1 MKKYEEEKEHITGI
15 SLEHWVFGEIMDK
28 MNANIYVTDIET
40 DRILFMNRRMKEAF
54 GLDEPIGKICWQ
66 TLKKGRTHRC
76 DDCPIFQLEKNKKEA
91 DSYMWEADDLSN
103 NRIYECFDSLIKWYD
118 GRTAHFQ
125 YSVDVTEVKRLYRQ
139 ASTDELTGVLNRRAG
154 KTALKKSMEKAQ
166 RSDEPLVLAM
176 IDANEL
182 KQVNDKLGHQAG
194 DQLLVTIASR
204 ISGVLN
210 EKEYLFRLGG
220 DEFVV
225 VFSHTTE
232 KEAER
237 KLKNVL
243 QGIRKENLPGVMT
256 QNAFCFGAVCVEMDE
271 IDSVDDLLCAA
282 DEKLYQYKRTAH
294 IERANERLKQLNHP
308 TDAEP
313 FSYNKELLYDA
324 LAQSTD
330 DYIYVC
336 NMKTGVFQYPQSMVD
351 EFGLPGRIIEN
362 AAAVWGAKV
371 HEHDKAAFL
380 ESNQEIADGRTDCHR
395 VEYRAL
401 NHEGQWVWLRCRG
414 RLERDKNGEPE
425 LFAGIITNLGNK
437 NRIDHLTGLLNKF
450 EFIHQLELLT
460 QEDRDAPFSLLHL
473 GLDNLKRVN
482 DLYDR
487 HFGDEV
493 IRIAAQRLQSL
504 LPNNGMLFR
513 LDGDE
518 FAVILFG
525 KDKAMAQNFFRSLQ
539 KSFGKQQSYDNRTF
553 FCTISCGCV
562 TFPEYAAAHMELIKY
577 AGYALNYAKQ
587 SGKDRI
593 VFFFREML
601 VEKVRVLG
609 IEELLRESINNGF
622 RGFEAYFQPVFDKHK
637 KLVGAECLS
646 RWASEKFGRVG
657 PDEFIPLLEKND
669 LILKLGRWI
678 FEEAVKKS
686 VEWTRIGYPI
696 KISVN
701 VSASQME
708 DEGLLHFIRSTLSKY
723 HADPRLLMLE
733 LTESYFADSGENLS
747 MILSQC
753 REMGM
758 SVAIDDFGTGYS
770 SLGLLKLAPA
780 DVVKIDRT
788 FIKGIRDRKF
798 DRSFVS
804 LIADL
809 CHVMDM
815 DVCVEGVE
823 DEEDYQAVAE
833 MDIQYIQG
841 FYLGRPVPK
850 RSFEEMFLIKY

>member
-1 MKKYEEEKEHITGI
+1 MKKCEEKDHIPGT
-15 SLEHWVFGEIMDK
+15 SLEQWVFGEIMDK
-28 MNANIYVTDIET
+28 MSANIYVTDMET
-40 DRILFMNRRMKEAF
+40 DRILFMNRRMKDAF
-54 GLDEPIGKICWQ
+54 GIEDPVGKICWK

-76 DDCPIFQLEKNKKEA
+76 TDCPIFQLEKNKEAA
-91 DSYMWEADDLSN
+91 DSYMWEADNLTND
-103 NRIYECFDSLIKWYD
+103 RIYECFDSLIKWHD
-118 GRTAHFQ
+118 GRTVHFQ
-125 YSVDVTEVKRLYRQ
+125 YSVDITEVKQLYMQ

-154 KTALKKSMEKAQ
+154 KPAVRKSMDKAAK
-166 RSDEPLVLAM
+166 SGEPLVMAM
-176 IDANEL
+176 IDANGL

-194 DQLLVTIASR
+194 DQLLVAIARR
-204 ISGVLN
+204 ISDVLN

-232 KEAER
+232 KEAEE
-237 KLKNVL
+237 KLKSVIYSL
-243 QGIRKENLPGVMT
+243 REEDPLKMLPR
-256 QNAFCFGAVCVEMDE
+256 NAFCFGVISAEMDK
-271 IDSVDDLLCAA
+271 IDSIDDLISAA
-282 DEKLYQYKRTAH
+282 DEKLYQFKRADH
-294 IERANERLKQLNHP
+294 IERAEERLKQHRDSRD
-308 TDAEP
+308 TEA
-313 FSYNKELLYDA
+313 FTYNKELLYDA
-324 LAQSTD
+324 LCQSTE

-336 NMKTGVFQYPQSMVD
+336 NMKTGVFQYPQAMVD

-371 HEHDKAAFL
+371 HEHDKAVFL
-380 ESNQEIADGRTDCHR
+380 ESNQEITDGRTDCHS

-401 NHEGQWVWLRCRG
+401 NHQGEWVWLRCRG
-414 RLERDKNGEPE
+414 HLERDEKGEPE
-425 LFAGIITNLGNK
+425 LFAGIITNMGSK
-437 NRIDHLTGLLNKF
+437 NRIDHLTGLFNKF
-450 EFIHQLELLT
+450 EFIHQLEQLT

-525 KDKAMAQNFFRSLQ
+525 EGRSMAQNFYRSLQ
-539 KSFGKQQSYDNRTF
+539 KSFAKQQSYDNRNF

-562 TFPEYAAAHMELIKY
+562 SFPEYAAAHMELIKY

-593 VFFFREML
+593 AFFSREML
-601 VEKVRVLG
+601 VEKIRILG
-609 IEELLRESINNGF
+609 IEELLRENINNGF
-622 RGFEAYFQPVFDKHK
+622 KGFEAYFQPVFDKNK
-637 KLVGAECLS
+637 KLIGAECLS

-657 PDEFIPLLEKND
+657 PDEFIPLLEKNG

-686 VEWTRIGYPI
+686 AEWAGRGYPI

-701 VSASQME
+701 VSASQLE
-708 DEGLLHFIRSTLSKY
+708 DEGLLDFIRTTLSKY

-809 CHVMDM
+809 CHVMNM

-823 DEEDYQAVAE
+823 DEEDYLAVAE

-850 RSFEEMFLIKY
+850 RSFEEMFLIKF